1 MEAGPAEPAQAQQG
15 PANEWGNWAARG
27 NDRGGWGQQRQKG
40 GGKGRPAHAYA
51 PAHDPRS
58 REMPRFLQRI
68 GATGDPTVMCLDTRD
83 GRIVSPFQHEH
94 PFVIE
99 VNAEAGINR
108 LTEHNQT
115 LAPNAGVYFTLYNV
129 VTTNTH
135 KLNMVIAFDV
145 PEGVACGLWDAA
157 SDRVLQH
164 EAFAPFDWPKM
175 RENSPPYVDL
185 KVKLR
190 GNLLCHFALKSF
202 RSKPGRLYRVTAAA
216 ALT

>member
-1 MEAGPAEPAQAQQG
+1 
-15 PANEWGNWAARG
+15 
-27 NDRGGWGQQRQKG
+27 
-40 GGKGRPAHAYA
+40 
-51 PAHDPRS
+51 
-58 REMPRFLQRI
+58 MPRFLQRI

-115 LAPNAGVYFTLYNV
+115 LAPNAGVYFTLYHV

-135 KLNMVIAFDV
+135 KLNMVIALDV
-145 PEGVACGLWDAA
+145 PEGVACGLWD
-157 SDRVLQH
+157 DRVLQH

-190 GNLLCHFALKSF
+190 GQLLCHFVLKSF
-202 RSKPGRLYRVTAAA
+202 RSKTDLTLQKSWIDEEILRAATDEE
-216 ALT
+216 LSEVQVQHTVFQGFQVFSHVRSWEESLCSFYQWHDRGTVRT

>member
-1 MEAGPAEPAQAQQG
+1 
-15 PANEWGNWAARG
+15 
-27 NDRGGWGQQRQKG
+27 
-40 GGKGRPAHAYA
+40 
-51 PAHDPRS
+51 
-58 REMPRFLQRI
+58 MPRFLQRI

-108 LTEHNQT
+108 LTEHNET